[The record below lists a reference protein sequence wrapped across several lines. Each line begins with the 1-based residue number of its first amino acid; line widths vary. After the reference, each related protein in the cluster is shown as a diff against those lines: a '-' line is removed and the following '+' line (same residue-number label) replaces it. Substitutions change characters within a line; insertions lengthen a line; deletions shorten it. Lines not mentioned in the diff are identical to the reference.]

1 MSSTYSKTYYYD
13 YAIHTS
19 ADDAFRSRNSD
30 AARQEAIKII
40 RARRLAAT
48 DGSQLG
54 QKQSGNTKIK
64 LALPKAKPPTEP
76 ANSPVKG
83 SLKSKNEKR
92 ISDVEGKQ
100 IETRKKPQISKKY
113 AGVRKKQTIKA
124 AAEQPQ

>member
-48 DGSQLG
+48 DGSQ
-54 QKQSGNTKIK
+54 KQSGNTKIK

-100 IETRKKPQISKKY
+100 IEARKKPQISKKY